1 MRTFKMNAEL
11 ECIAFADNYITNGGS
26 LQYLKLEVYEDGAF
40 SYQTDWNAIEEAGI
54 EDFEFT
60 NNITE
65 HAKHVTGRLITWLEC
80 AKAKVIPE
88 GYVLM
93 PKEVNQELIDFEMQ
107 GKVLPAVMGS
117 YERAVNNFKV
127 RYKAMLEKQ
136 EEINNQ
142 AVLEKV

>member
-1 MRTFKMNAEL
+1 MNAEL
-11 ECIAFADNYITNGGS
+11 ECKAFAENYITNGGS
-26 LQYLKLEVYEDGAF
+26 LEYLKLEEYEDGSF
-40 SYQTDWNAIEEAGI
+40 SYQADWIAIEEAGI

-65 HAKHVTGRLITWLEC
+65 HAKHVTGRLIAWLEC
-80 AKAKVIPE
+80 AKAKLIPE

-93 PKEVNQELIDFEMQ
+93 PKEVNQELIDLEMQ

-136 EEINNQ
+136 EQINNK
-142 AVLEKV
+142 AALGKV